1 MDFKH
6 IEVKLARAT
15 TLPILPHAVTQILGL
30 PDDTDVTPRD
40 FERIIVKDSALTVKI
55 LRTANSAYFNRSG
68 EIASLQRAIDQLGMN
83 TVRSI
88 CVASAFQSRV
98 SSKSLC
104 RTFNTSDYWKHSLSV
119 ACLAKVLASVTK
131 YPRAEEAFIA
141 GLFHD
146 IGKMAIAML
155 LPEEGTRIYQ
165 NAVMRKISHY
175 DAEQGLLEGTHQ
187 EIGLRAAELW
197 TLPRVFW
204 GPIANHHTPWMC
216 EEPDPLTNLIH
227 LANALAH
234 QNGMGYAVAGEINA
248 PDEGIMEAL
257 GVSAEQLKMIIA
269 VVSSEITKL
278 QPVFGLSEA
287 KAA

>member
-1 MDFKH
+1 MDFKR

-30 PDDTDVTPRD
+30 SDGTDVTPRD
-40 FERIIVKDSALTVKI
+40 FERIIVKDSALTAKI

-68 EIASLQRAIDQLGMN
+68 EIASLGRAIDQLGMN

-104 RTFNTSDYWKHSLSV
+104 RSFNTNDYWTHSLSV

-155 LPEEGTRIYQ
+155 LPEEGARIYQ
-165 NAVMRKISHY
+165 TAMLRKISHY
-175 DAEQGLLEGTHQ
+175 EAEESILEASHQ

-197 TLPRVFW
+197 GLPKVFL
-204 GPIANHHTPWMC
+204 GPISQHHTPWMT
-216 EEPDPLTNLIH
+216 EEPDPLTDLIH
-227 LANALAH
+227 VANGLAH
-234 QNGMGYAVAGEINA
+234 QNGMGYAVSGEINQ
-248 PDEGIMEAL
+248 PDAAMMEAM
-257 GVSAEQLKMIIA
+257 GISEAQLTMIIT
-269 VVSSEITKL
+269 VVSVEIAKL
-278 QPVFGLSEA
+278 QPVFGLSES

>member
-1 MDFKH
+1 MDFRR
-6 IEVKLARAT
+6 IEVKLSRAT

-40 FERIIVKDSALTVKI
+40 FERIIVKDSALTAKI

-68 EIASLQRAIDQLGMN
+68 EIASLGRAIDQLGMN

-98 SSKSLC
+98 GSKSLC
-104 RTFNTSDYWKHSLSV
+104 RSFNATDYWTHSLSV
-119 ACLAKVLASVTK
+119 ACLAKVLASMTK

-155 LPEEGTRIYQ
+155 LPDEGTRIYQ

-175 DAEQGLLEGTHQ
+175 EAEESILEGSHQ

-197 TLPRVFW
+197 TLPKVFW
-204 GPIANHHTPWMC
+204 GAISNHHTPWML
-216 EEPDPLTNLIH
+216 EEPNPLTNLIH

-234 QNGMGYAVAGEINA
+234 QHGMGYAVAGDINQA
-248 PDEGIMEAL
+248 DAGIMEAL
-257 GVSAEQLKMIIA
+257 GVSEPQLAMVITVVRAEIA
-269 VVSSEITKL
+269 KL

>member
-6 IEVKLARAT
+6 IETKLARAT

-30 PDDTDVTPRD
+30 PDNTDVTPRD
-40 FERIIVKDSALTVKI
+40 FERIIVKDSALTAKI
-55 LRTANSAYFNRSG
+55 LRSANSAYYNRSG

-98 SSKSLC
+98 SAKTLC
-104 RTFNTSDYWKHSLSV
+104 RAFNANDYWKHSLAV

-155 LPEEGTRIYQ
+155 LPEDGARIYQ
-165 NAVMRKISHY
+165 SATMRKISHY
-175 DAEQGLLEGTHQ
+175 EAEQAVLSASHQ

-197 TLPRVFW
+197 TLPSVFW
-204 GPIANHHTPWMC
+204 GAIANHHTPWLC
-216 EEPDPLTNLIH
+216 EERDALTELIH
-227 LANALAH
+227 VANGLAH
-234 QNGMGYAVAGEINA
+234 QNGMGYAAAGDDNA
-248 PDEGIMEAL
+248 PDQGIMESL
-257 GVSAEQLKMIIA
+257 GLAPEQLAMIIK
-269 VVSSEITKL
+269 VVCAEIEKL
-278 QPVFGLSEA
+278 QPVFGLSES